1 MTRRAALLACALALV
16 ASVFLVYAPVAGHA
30 WIAYDDDV
38 YLTANPHVARGLAWD
53 QVRWV
58 FTHELAGNYHPLTWL
73 AHMLD
78 VELFGLESGPHQ
90 LVNVGWHALN
100 AVLVLLLL
108 AALLEHVWAA
118 GLGAALFALHP
129 LRVESVAW
137 AAERKDVLCASFFLA
152 GLLAWLRYAR
162 APSTG
167 RYLAV
172 CLALVLALLAKP
184 MAVTFPLVVLL
195 LDLGPL
201 RRLRAASG
209 QSLGSLLR
217 EKVPLFALAGL
228 GAAATLWAQARA
240 GATSSLGGLPPELRV
255 LNALASLAAYLRQT
269 LVPRGLSVFY
279 PHAQHLS
286 DDPVRVLSLPALA
299 GALLLAGL
307 LTLAWRLRRAA
318 PVVTAGVGIF
328 LVTLL
333 PVIGLVQ
340 VGIQAHADRYTYLPS
355 LGLVAGASALALHVC
370 ARAGAQAGAHRARAL
385 AALGLAATVW
395 LALLAWRQVGLWAD
409 TRTLFEHALSLDER
423 NFLAHSKLGELAL
436 ADGDLARASTALER
450 AAEWNPNH
458 VESLSLLGLVRLR
471 GGDPRAARAPL
482 ERALRLDPGRAAT
495 WQNLG
500 SVELALGA
508 HGEARRCF
516 EQARAL
522 DPSSG
527 DGSYN
532 LGYLAQL
539 EGDPA
544 RAEGLF
550 LEALALEPGHVS
562 AWNGL
567 GQARLDSGRPAAALE
582 AFERAARLDPADAGL
597 QFNQGLAQR
606 ALGAHAEAAQAF
618 RRALALDPAFAP
630 ARIALRALEGS
641 GR

>member
-1 MTRRAALLACALALV
+1 MTRRAALSVCALALL

-38 YLTANPHVARGLAWD
+38 YLTANPHVAGGLAWD

-108 AALLEHVWAA
+108 AALLENAWAA

-167 RYLAV
+167 RYLVV
-172 CLALVLALLAKP
+172 CLALALALLAKP

-201 RRLRAASG
+201 RRLRTAPG
-209 QSLGSLLR
+209 PRLGALLR
-217 EKVPLFALAGL
+217 EKLPLFALAGL
-228 GAAATLWAQARA
+228 GAVATLWAQARA

-286 DDPVRVLSLPALA
+286 DEPLRALSLPALA

-318 PVVTAGVGIF
+318 PVVTAGIGIF

-355 LGLVAGASALALHVC
+355 LGLVAAASALALHGC
-370 ARAGAQAGAHRARAL
+370 ALAGAQRARAL
-385 AALGLAATVW
+385 AALGLAAVLG
-395 LALLAWRQVGLWAD
+395 LALLARRQVELWAD

-436 ADGDLARASTALER
+436 ADGDLPGASAALGRALEL
-450 AAEWNPNH
+450 NPNH
-458 VESLSLLGLVRLR
+458 VESLSLLGLTRLR
-471 GGDPRAARAPL
+471 SGDPRAARAPL
-482 ERALRLDPGRAAT
+482 EHALRLDPGRAAT

-500 SVELALGA
+500 SVALALDA

-522 DPSSG
+522 DPSTG
-527 DGSYN
+527 DGPYN

-539 EGDPA
+539 EGDA
-544 RAEGLF
+544 TRAEGLF

-606 ALGAHAEAAQAF
+606 ALGAQAEAAQAF

-630 ARIALRALEGS
+630 ARSALRELEGS